1 MSSILKRL
9 TDSPLLV
16 RAVPFV
22 LFVLLTSLQGIF
34 GETSRYWIYLAKTL
48 LGIWLVR
55 IILPFVPE
63 LKWAVTL
70 RSVFA
75 GVVVFALW
83 VGLDGLYPTLDV
95 ILSALGFGSKESGA
109 PWNPNLTYGAGSG
122 MAWLMIATR
131 ILGSSLV
138 VPPIE
143 EVFYRSL
150 VYRWVANP
158 DINQVSLRRFASAPF
173 VVAALLFGL
182 AHREWLPG
190 ILCAMICQ
198 SLVFRRGDLGEAMT
212 AHGVTNLLL
221 GLWVIGKGAWQFW

>member
-16 RAVPFV
+16 RGVPFV

-34 GETSRYWIYLAKTL
+34 EETSRYWIYLAKTL
-48 LGIWLVR
+48 IGIWLVW
-55 IILPFVPE
+55 IIRPFVPE
-63 LKWAVTL
+63 LKWVMTL
-70 RSVFA
+70 RSVCA

-95 ILSALGFGSKESGA
+95 ILSTLGFGSKESGA

-150 VYRWVANP
+150 VYRWIANP
-158 DINQVSLRRFASAPF
+158 DINQVSLRRFAGAPF
-173 VVAALLFGL
+173 VVTALLFGL

-190 ILCAMICQ
+190 ILCAMIYQ